1 MSAAFGKKLCPGPT
15 GSPARVRKSFGK
27 SADGPNGERVESS
40 MFSLRPRVSIAR
52 ADRGPQAG
60 SPLGVVDATGSYQSR
75 LIDDCISP
83 QSRWMIRSLPLAV
96 LTRGHVLSKD
106 EVMQLVWHDT
116 AVEEGNIARNISTLR
131 NALGERPRERKYI
144 ETVPWRGY
152 RFIASVKE
160 VPEESVKPAI
170 GSLAILPFVNVASD
184 PNLEY
189 LTDGIAE
196 TLINHLSQ
204 LARLRV
210 MSRNST
216 FRYKSGE
223 IDATAVGRDL
233 NVHAVMFGR
242 VVKHDD
248 LLSISVELVDAQ
260 DGSHI
265 FGAQYIRRPAD
276 LLTMQETI
284 AREIAE
290 KLRLKLTG
298 AEQERLV
305 KRHTQSAEAYQLY
318 LKGRY
323 YFNKL
328 TVDGIKKGIEHHQQA
343 VRKDPHYAL
352 AYAGLADCYNY
363 FAKPVEAKQAV
374 SKALELDDGL
384 GEAHGSLGFL
394 KFVYDWD
401 FVGAEAEFKHALEL
415 SPNYAEAHHWSAIYF
430 ANLGRHEE
438 ASIEAKCAV
447 ELDPLSLLMNM
458 TPALTSYLAR
468 DYDAA
473 VQHLQ
478 KIIEMEANFP
488 AAHSVLG
495 NVYLQQDLFE
505 QAMVEYQ
512 KVLELLKGVPPIEMS
527 MKAIIAHAYAKWQK
541 RNKAIKLLNEL
552 TAAIKD
558 TDQVPGVIN
567 VSPHSIAEIHAAL
580 GGMDQAFE
588 WLNRAF
594 DQHDMQMVSLLTNPT
609 LDSLRSDPRFA
620 DLVRR
625 VGLPL

>member
-1 MSAAFGKKLCPGPT
+1 MCLTAMLWQTRTFYEFGPF
-15 GSPARVRKSFGK
+15 R
-27 SADGPNGERVESS
+27 
-40 MFSLRPRVSIAR
+40 
-52 ADRGPQAG
+52 
-60 SPLGVVDATGSYQSR
+60 VDALERR
-75 LIDDCISP
+75 LLRDGE
-83 QSRWMIRSLPLAV
+83 LVPLTPKVFEILLALV
-96 LTRGHVLSKD
+96 QNSGHVLSKD

-216 FRYKSGE
+216 FRYKGGQ

-298 AEQERLV
+298 EEQERLV

-328 TVDGIKKGIEHHQQA
+328 TVAGIKKGIEHHQQA

-363 FAKPVEAKQAV
+363 FAKPGEAKQAV

-438 ASIEAKCAV
+438 ASIEAKHAV

-458 TPALTSYLAR
+458 TPALASYLAR

-473 VQHLQ
+473 VQQLQ
-478 KIIEMEANFP
+478 KIIEMEPNFP

-495 NVYLQQDLFE
+495 NVYLQQELFE
-505 QAMVEYQ
+505 QAMAEYQ
-512 KVLELLKGVPPIEMS
+512 KVLELSPDIAAVERAI
-527 MKAIIAHAYAKWQK
+527 KALMAHAYAKWRK
-541 RNKAIKLLNEL
+541 RNKAMKLLDEL
-552 TAAIKD
+552 TKQSNKS
-558 TDQVPGVIN
+558 DQSPPATS
-567 VSPHSIAEIHAAL
+567 VSPYSIAEIYSAL
-580 GGMDQAFE
+580 GQTEKAFE
-588 WLNRAF
+588 WLNKAY
-594 DQHDMQMVSLLTNPT
+594 DLHDMQMVSLLTNPT
-609 LDSLRSDPRFA
+609 LDRLRSDTRFA

-625 VGLPL
+625 VGLPQ